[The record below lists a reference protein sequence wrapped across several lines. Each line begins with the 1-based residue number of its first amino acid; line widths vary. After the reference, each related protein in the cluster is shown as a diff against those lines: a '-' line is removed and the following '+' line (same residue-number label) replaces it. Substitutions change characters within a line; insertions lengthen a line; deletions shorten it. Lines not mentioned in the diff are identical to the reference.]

1 MLRIEVFLIDQIVLK
16 QEKNLIKDFEDLSYI
31 YFFVVFF
38 VIMYILTKARKLSMI
53 VKMYELQNMC
63 FSFSWQ

>member
-16 QEKNLIKDFEDLSYI
+16 QEKNLIKDFEDLSYD
-31 YFFVVFF
+31 FFVVFF